1 MRLKTKYE
9 IENQVREGFG
19 EVSSLEFEEKGYSV
33 LDENIECGT
42 NFIRKRDTCIN
53 RKLGASERIAW
64 LCDQAG
70 CVNFVVVARI
80 ASLLDEEILRTAL
93 DLLSIRHP
101 MLRTRIEIQGD
112 EPVFVSENVP
122 PIPLRVEV
130 RRSDDHWHT
139 EAEKELEHSLPW
151 PIGPL
156 IRVTLLKSSHVSDV
170 LITFHHAI
178 GDGMSGLY
186 LVRDLLRLAGQI
198 SGGISPDIISFPERP
213 PVEDLLPS
221 GAHGLNGLVK
231 TVDLLGKQLKNII
244 FRHPQKLPIDSNTL
258 LNDRCVR
265 IIHCALSPE
274 ETASLVA
281 RCRKEDTTVHGALC
295 AALLKAVADQIYS
308 MRSDT
313 KPLTIGCM
321 SAVDLRRF
329 LNPPIGEEVGLYFS
343 MAITAHSV
351 KKDVKFWN
359 LARDARKAVHQS
371 IEDGEPLV
379 FLSLLDRFLAKEAK
393 PEDLISL
400 TSKIYPSAMLVTNL
414 GRVTTPERYGPLI
427 LQEIHFAVAN
437 KAVAEHFNAAIVT
450 YRDRLIM
457 NFSYVEPA
465 LSYECAT
472 NLAEQTMKILSSA
485 LCSE

>member
-1 MRLKTKYE
+1 MRLKTEYE
-9 IENQVREGFG
+9 LEDQIREGFD
-19 EVSSLEFEEKGYSV
+19 EVSFL
-33 LDENIECGT
+33 IEDIKPDAYFST
-42 NFIRKRDTCIN
+42 ERKSCMN
-53 RKLGASERIAW
+53 RKLGASERVAW

-80 ASLLDEEILRTAL
+80 AGLLDEEILRTAL

-112 EPVFVSENVP
+112 DPVFVSENVP
-122 PIPLRVEV
+122 PIPLRVEA

-139 EAEKELEHSLPW
+139 EADKELEHSLPW

-156 IRVTLLKSSHVSDV
+156 IRVTLLKSPHVSDV

-178 GDGMSGLY
+178 GDGMSGIY

-198 SGGISPDIISFPERP
+198 SEGISSDVITFPERP
-213 PVEDLLPS
+213 SVEDLLPK
-221 GAHGLNGLVK
+221 GAHGLSGLVK
-231 TVDLLGKQLKNII
+231 TVDLLGKQLGNII
-244 FRHPQKLPIDSNTL
+244 FRHPQKLPIDSSTL
-258 LNDRCVR
+258 LNDRRVR

-295 AALLKAVADQIYS
+295 AALLKAIADQIYR
-308 MRSDT
+308 MHSDT

-321 SAVDLRRF
+321 STVDLRRF

-343 MAITAHSV
+343 MAITAHRV
-351 KKDVKFWN
+351 KKDIRFWD
-359 LARDARKAVHQS
+359 LARDTKKTVHQS
-371 IEDGEPLV
+371 VENGEPLV
-379 FLSLLDRFLAKEAK
+379 FLSLLDRFLSKDAK

-400 TSKIYPSAMLVTNL
+400 TSKIYPSTMLVTNL
-414 GRVTTPERYGPLI
+414 GRVTIPERYGPLK
-427 LQEIHFAVAN
+427 LQEVQFVVAD

-457 NFSYVEPA
+457 NFSFVEPA
-465 LSYECAT
+465 LSYEYAT
-472 NLAEQTMKILSSA
+472 NIAEKTMKTLSSA
-485 LCSE
+485 LRSE